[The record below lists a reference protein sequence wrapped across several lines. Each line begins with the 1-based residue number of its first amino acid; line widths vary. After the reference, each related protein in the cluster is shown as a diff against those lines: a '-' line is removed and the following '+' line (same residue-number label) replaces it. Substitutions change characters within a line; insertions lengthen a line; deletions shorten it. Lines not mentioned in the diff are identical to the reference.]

1 MALQKL
7 TFLLAKNRFRQE
19 LLDIIEKLQP
29 HSHHCSGLQIH
40 AGKKNYSR
48 GQKSGG
54 TFEKK
59 LNQVATASKAAKT
72 SKPKGRGKGT
82 RNRQPPKAKIAE
94 ELERARQELSCLK
107 ENIKSPGIP
116 TDSDGFL
123 NFTHFEDNEP
133 SLPVKKPNGTAM
145 TLQSVKFK
153 LSGCMEDKFIEQAY
167 GLLIT
172 RRGLRSDWRGVR
184 RSAGDCFL
192 PMLRP
197 DIFTGIRAAPKG
209 ILLYGRPSTGKTMIA
224 RCIAAEGQSNFFNVS
239 ASSLTSKWVGEG
251 EKKVKGSLSCSQPS
265 VIFIDEVDSL
275 LSKRTEKENEAA
287 KKIKTEFL
295 VSMDNVLVVAATKR
309 PGDIDK
315 AIRRRFVKRFL
326 VPLPDI
332 ESRFQII
339 KKRLEKESTDINH
352 EEYYELAEA
361 SEMYSLADLHKV
373 CHEAAM
379 IPLRP
384 INCNDVHA
392 ALNKVKPSVGP
403 RDLLVYKEFDAM
415 FGDKPR
421 R

>member
-1 MALQKL
+1 MHAYS
-7 TFLLAKNRFRQE
+7 KNPNIF
-19 LLDIIEKLQP
+19 
-29 HSHHCSGLQIH
+29 CS
-40 AGKKNYSR
+40 
-48 GQKSGG
+48 
-54 TFEKK
+54 
-59 LNQVATASKAAKT
+59 V
-72 SKPKGRGKGT
+72 
-82 RNRQPPKAKIAE
+82 AE
-94 ELERARQELSCLK
+94 ELERVRQELSCLK

-167 GLLIT
+167 GVLIT
-172 RRGLRSDWRGVR
+172 GQGDSWNNIGGLEGVKA
-184 RSAGDCFL
+184 SIKEAVIL

-209 ILLYGRPSTGKTMIA
+209 ILLYGPPGTGKTMIA

-251 EKKVKGSLSCSQPS
+251 EKMVKALFLVARYALSIFKAMQPS

-275 LSKRTEKENEAA
+275 LSKRTEKENDAA

-295 VSMDNVLVVAATKR
+295 VSMDGAATDSKDNVLVVAATNR
-309 PGDIDK
+309 PGDIDE

-332 ESRFQII
+332 E
-339 KKRLEKESTDINH
+339 
-352 EEYYELAEA
+352 
-361 SEMYSLADLHKV
+361 V
-373 CHEAAM
+373 CSH
-379 IPLRP
+379 
-384 INCNDVHA
+384 
-392 ALNKVKPSVGP
+392 
-403 RDLLVYKEFDAM
+403 
-415 FGDKPR
+415 
-421 R
+421 